1 MTTWVIMGTKKRRRA
16 GKQEQDGDESG
27 RSKRGLTTALN
38 NLHAMTLQSKLT
50 SSDITDANQMMANS
64 FQRNI
69 EDIERVIGMPAGNTG
84 KCVPSGDAFD
94 SGEVTPVTRAWEE
107 RFLHEAYGNERS
119 CAAGAEPNGCWA
131 NRIFTNAKAYSA
143 PRAALTLVEF
153 YTPSEYK
160 LVEETGWKWP
170 EERRTCLLCLRV
182 ATHRLFVQRRASNIA
197 APSGFHYA
205 KISNLTGIAGEYHL
219 ADCFVS
225 APDRFEGL
233 VDPVVI
239 PRLTDY
245 DVGVVNGVRCVR
257 QKHGT
262 PAHNFD
268 ARAMTTTVLDFRP

>member
-1 MTTWVIMGTKKRRRA
+1 MGTKKRRRA
-16 GKQEQDGDESG
+16 GEKKKQEGDESG

-38 NLHAMTLQSKLT
+38 NLHAMTVHST
-50 SSDITDANQMMANS
+50 DITDAKQMMENS

-69 EDIERVIGMPAGNTG
+69 EDIERVIGMSAGNTG
-84 KCVPSGDAFD
+84 KCVPSGDDFD
-94 SGEVTPVTRAWEE
+94 SGEVTPVPRAWEE
-107 RFLHEAYGNERS
+107 RFLHEAYGNERP
-119 CAAGAEPNGCWA
+119 CAAGAEPKGCWA
-131 NRIFTNAKAYSA
+131 NRIFTNARAYSA

-160 LVEETGWKWP
+160 LVEEAGWKWP

-182 ATHRLFVQRRASNIA
+182 ATHRLFVQRRASNVA
-197 APSGFHYA
+197 TPSGLHYA

-239 PRLTDY
+239 PRLNDY
-245 DVGVVNGVRCVR
+245 DIGVVNGVRCVR

-262 PAHNFD
+262 PAPTFD
-268 ARAMTTTVLDFRP
+268 ARAITTDVLDFRP